1 MNSAELDR
9 KVTDIVTDYISRGYT
24 INLATMQSLSGDE
37 MGKVDVTNGKEVIRI
52 LLEEFRETVE
62 WVDGKWNFRLPGVR
76 LVVGRATEK
85 LTPHR
90 RGIDGIWNHRLDIIS
105 EEKFYRVGD
114 RCWKDDWYGTKDE
127 AIARE
132 KKHRQRLRNSWE
144 GEYVLFGENAKAIVL
159 PFLRRQ
165 KNCKTATAKNI
176 TRVSKRYRD
185 GHPTE
190 YVVAY
195 KGRDFVLT

>member
-9 KVTDIVTDYISRGYT
+9 KVTGIVTDYISRGYT

-37 MGKVDVTNGKEVIRI
+37 RGKVDVTNGKEVIRI
-52 LLEEFRETVE
+52 LLEEFREYVE
-62 WVDGKWNFRLPGVR
+62 WVDGKWNFPLLGVR

-105 EEKFYRVGD
+105 EEKFYRIGD
-114 RCWKDDWYGTKDE
+114 WNSDWYGTKDE

-132 KKHRQRLRNSWE
+132 KKHNQRVRNSWE
-144 GEYVLFGENAKAIVL
+144 SEFVVFGEKAKGIVL

-165 KNCKTATAKNI
+165 KNCKTATAKAI
-176 TRVSKRYRD
+176 TRVSKHYWD